1 VDARKAPAGS
11 AAKMVEGNGAATGQA
26 VADRGSKQASEI
38 GKQADSSKRSNGGG
52 GDVRERNLEG
62 KEFEVK
68 AGEALDKSGYTE
80 ARDQLRVRT
89 DSGKLRVVDRNATA
103 PNGEKVNIEMKG
115 SDKARYPKAQRDKD
129 KEIAETGGTIESR
142 GPDKGERLPPTPTK
156 VVRPCDIGADG
167 KCR

>member
-1 VDARKAPAGS
+1 MDARKAPAGS

-103 PNGEKVNIEMKG
+103 PNGEKVNIEMTALTKRATRRHNG
-115 SDKARYPKAQRDKD
+115 TRTRRSPKPVGPLRVGARTKAKD
-129 KEIAETGGTIESR
+129 SLR
-142 GPDKGERLPPTPTK
+142 RQLRLSGRAT
-156 VVRPCDIGADG
+156 
-167 KCR
+167 